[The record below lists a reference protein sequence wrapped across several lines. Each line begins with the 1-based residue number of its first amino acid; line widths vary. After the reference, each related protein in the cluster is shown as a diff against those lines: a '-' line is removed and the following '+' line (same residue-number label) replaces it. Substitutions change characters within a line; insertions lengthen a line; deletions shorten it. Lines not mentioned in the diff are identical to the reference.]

1 MRTLILSCNTGE
13 GHNSCAK
20 AIQET
25 YAAHDE
31 TCDVVDALQFISKR
45 ASQFISDWHSRI
57 YRHAPKLYKAGYHT
71 AEERT
76 SVFREGT
83 TVYRY
88 LTSGSEKLYHFI
100 LDGGYDNIIC
110 THVFPALALTAMLK
124 HHPMPLVT
132 SFVSTDYTCSP
143 SVENSELDY
152 YFIPDISLTEEFV
165 QCGVP
170 REKLIDSGMPV
181 KQAFYLNTDKAAAKA
196 ELGLPVDHQHLLVMC
211 GSIGCGPIKEL
222 TEDLLI
228 RLTSEQELTIVCG
241 ANEEL
246 FAKLER
252 HFAHDPRIHI
262 HGMVDYVPLLIHS
275 ADLFLT
281 KPGGL
286 STSEAAAC
294 GVPMLLMDTVAGC
307 EGHNLNFFL
316 RQGIAVTADTPK
328 HLADLAA
335 ALLADPEQLQEM
347 SRAARHRKGD
357 TPSETIYA
365 FLHRQKKQLPHEEQ
379 YA

>member
-31 TCDVVDALQFISKR
+31 TCDIVDALQFISKR

-181 KQAFYLNTDKAAAKA
+181 KQAFYQDTDKAAAKA
-196 ELGLPVDHQHLLVMC
+196 ELGLPADHQHLLVMC

-228 RLTSEQELTIVCG
+228 RLTPEQELTIVCG

>member
-31 TCDVVDALQFISKR
+31 TCDIVDALQFISKR

-181 KQAFYLNTDKAAAKA
+181 KQAFYQDTDKAAAKA
-196 ELGLPVDHQHLLVMC
+196 ELGLPADHQHLLVMC

-228 RLTSEQELTIVCG
+228 RLTSEQDLTIVCG

>member
-31 TCDVVDALQFISKR
+31 TCDIVDALQFISKR

-181 KQAFYLNTDKAAAKA
+181 KQAFYQDTDKAAAKA

-262 HGMVDYVPLLIHS
+262 HGMVDYVPVLIHS

>member
-31 TCDVVDALQFISKR
+31 TCDIVDALQFISKR
-45 ASQFISDWHSRI
+45 ASRFISGWHSRI
-57 YRHAPKLYKAGYHT
+57 YRYAPKLYKAGYHS
-71 AEERT
+71 AEAHH

-88 LTSGSEKLYHFI
+88 LTSGAEHLYHFI
-100 LDGGYDNIIC
+100 LDGGYDRIIC

-132 SFVSTDYTCSP
+132 AFVSTDYTCSP
-143 SVENSELDY
+143 SVEESDLDY
-152 YFIPDISLTEEFV
+152 YFIPAVSLMDEFAR
-165 QCGVP
+165 CGVP
-170 REKLIDSGMPV
+170 RERLIACGMPV
-181 KQAFYLNTDKAAAKA
+181 RQAFYRPTDKAAAKR
-196 ELGLPVDHQHLLVMC
+196 ELGIPVEHQHLLLMC

-222 TEDLLI
+222 AEELSL
-228 RLTSEQELTIVCG
+228 RLTARQELTIVCG

-246 FAKLER
+246 SGKLEKLFD
-252 HFAHDPRIHI
+252 HEPRIHI
-262 HGMVDYVPLLIHS
+262 HGMVDYVPLLMHS

-307 EGHNLNFFL
+307 EGHNLDFFL
-316 RQGIAVTADTPK
+316 RQGIAVTADTPR
-328 HLADLAA
+328 
-335 ALLADPEQLQEM
+335 LLADTAMALLTDPDRLQTM
-347 SRAARHRKGD
+347 SRAARHGSGD

-365 FLHRQKKQLPHEEQ
+365 FLHRQTERRTHEEQ

>member
-181 KQAFYLNTDKAAAKA
+181 KQAFYQDTDKAAAKA
-196 ELGLPVDHQHLLVMC
+196 ELGLPADHQHLLVMC

-335 ALLADPEQLQEM
+335 ALLADPERLQEL
-347 SRAARHRKGD
+347 SRAARQRKGD

>member
-31 TCDVVDALQFISKR
+31 TCDIVDALQFISKR

-181 KQAFYLNTDKAAAKA
+181 KQAFYQDTDKAAAKA

>member
-31 TCDVVDALQFISKR
+31 TCDIVDALQFISKR

-152 YFIPDISLTEEFV
+152 YFIPDVSLTEEFV

-181 KQAFYLNTDKAAAKA
+181 KQAFYQDTDKAAAKA
-196 ELGLPVDHQHLLVMC
+196 ELGLPADHQHLLVMC

-228 RLTSEQELTIVCG
+228 RLTPEQELTIVCG

>member
-25 YAAHDE
+25 YSVHGE

-100 LDGGYDNIIC
+100 LNGGYDNIIC

-143 SVENSELDY
+143 SVENSELDF
-152 YFIPDISLTEEFV
+152 YFIPDISLAEEFV

-228 RLTSEQELTIVCG
+228 RLTPEQELTIVCG

-335 ALLADPEQLQEM
+335 ALLADPEQLQKM
-347 SRAARHRKGD
+347 ARAARRRKGD

-365 FLHRQKKQLPHEEQ
+365 FLHRQKKQMPHEEQ

>member
-228 RLTSEQELTIVCG
+228 RLTPEQELTIVCG

>member
-181 KQAFYLNTDKAAAKA
+181 KQAFYQDTDKAAAKA
-196 ELGLPVDHQHLLVMC
+196 ELGLPADHQHLLVMC

-316 RQGIAVTADTPK
+316 RQGIAVTAGTPK

-335 ALLADPEQLQEM
+335 ALLADPEHLQEM

>member
-31 TCDVVDALQFISKR
+31 TCDIVDALQFISKR

-83 TVYRY
+83 TIYRY

-100 LDGGYDNIIC
+100 LNGGYDNIIC

-228 RLTSEQELTIVCG
+228 RLTPEQELTIVCG

-328 HLADLAA
+328 HLSDLAA
-335 ALLADPEQLQEM
+335 ALLADPEQLQKM
-347 SRAARHRKGD
+347 ARAAKRRKGD

-365 FLHRQKKQLPHEEQ
+365 FLHRQKKQMPHEEQ

>member
-31 TCDVVDALQFISKR
+31 TCDIVDALQFISKR

>member
-181 KQAFYLNTDKAAAKA
+181 KQAFYQDTDKAAAKA

-228 RLTSEQELTIVCG
+228 RLTPEQELTIVCG

-252 HFAHDPRIHI
+252 YFAHDPRIHI
-262 HGMVDYVPLLIHS
+262 HGMVDYVPVLIHS

>member
-25 YAAHDE
+25 YAAHGE
-31 TCDVVDALQFISKR
+31 TCDIVDALQFISKR

-88 LTSGSEKLYHFI
+88 LTSGSEKLYYFI

-181 KQAFYLNTDKAAAKA
+181 KQAFYQDTDKAAAKA
-196 ELGLPVDHQHLLVMC
+196 ELGLPADHQHLLVMC

-335 ALLADPEQLQEM
+335 ALLADPEQLQKM
-347 SRAARHRKGD
+347 ARAARRRKGD

-365 FLHRQKKQLPHEEQ
+365 FLHRQKKQMPHEEQ

>member
-31 TCDVVDALQFISKR
+31 TCDIVDALQFISKR

-222 TEDLLI
+222 TEDLLL
-228 RLTSEQELTIVCG
+228 RLTPEQELTIVCG

-262 HGMVDYVPLLIHS
+262 HGMVDYVPVLIHS

>member
-181 KQAFYLNTDKAAAKA
+181 KQAFYQDTDKAAAKA

-228 RLTSEQELTIVCG
+228 RLTSEQDLTIVCG

>member
-31 TCDVVDALQFISKR
+31 TCDIVDALQFISKR

-228 RLTSEQELTIVCG
+228 RLTPEQELTIVCG

>member
-31 TCDVVDALQFISKR
+31 TCDIVDALQFISKR

-83 TVYRY
+83 TIYRY

-181 KQAFYLNTDKAAAKA
+181 KQAFYQDTDKAAAKA
-196 ELGLPVDHQHLLVMC
+196 ELGLPADHQHLLVMC

-228 RLTSEQELTIVCG
+228 RLTSEQDLTIVCG

>member
-31 TCDVVDALQFISKR
+31 TCDIVDALQFISKR

-181 KQAFYLNTDKAAAKA
+181 KQAFYQDTDKAAAKA
-196 ELGLPVDHQHLLVMC
+196 ELGLPADHQHLLVMC

-228 RLTSEQELTIVCG
+228 RLTPEQELTIVCG

-252 HFAHDPRIHI
+252 YFAHDPRIHI
-262 HGMVDYVPLLIHS
+262 HGMVDYVPVLIHS

>member
-31 TCDVVDALQFISKR
+31 TCDIVDALQFISKR

-100 LDGGYDNIIC
+100 LNGGSDNIIC

-335 ALLADPEQLQEM
+335 ALLADPEQLQKM
-347 SRAARHRKGD
+347 ARAARHRKGD